1 MQIKTLAGTSLVPI
15 LSRLV
20 LGVTFLL
27 NGWFFCFQTIEYSPE
42 DTARLQGIRSV
53 DAQAAGT
60 ADSEGSSELA
70 VNRLMLHMEGWN
82 LGHWAL
88 PASWFIAIFQLIAG
102 AALIFGI
109 FIRLLAMGICLIIA
123 AAIWN
128 ISIKQNGMLDMNP
141 LSWRLH
147 PGVWYTL
154 TSQLGLFVLAFG
166 LVFTGG
172 GPFCI
177 DRLIWRKDAFARSAA
192 PKKKSAGAD

>member
-27 NGWFFCFQTIEYSPE
+27 NGWFFCFQTIEYSPG
-42 DTARLQGIRSV
+42 DTARLQEMRSV
-53 DAQAAGT
+53 DGQAAEA

-82 LGHWAL
+82 LGHWAQ
-88 PASWFIAIFQLIAG
+88 PASWLIAIFQLIAG

-109 FIRLLAMGICLIIA
+109 FIRLLALGICLIIA
-123 AAIWN
+123 AAIWS

-147 PGVWYTL
+147 PGAWYTL

-177 DRLIWRKDAFARSAA
+177 ERLIWRNGAAA

>member
-27 NGWFFCFQTIEYSPE
+27 NGWFFCFQTIDFSPG
-42 DTARLQGIRSV
+42 DTARLQEMRSV
-53 DAQAAGT
+53 DGQASGAT
-60 ADSEGSSELA
+60 DPQGSSELA
-70 VNRLMLHMEGWN
+70 VNRLMLHMEGLN
-82 LGHWAL
+82 LGHWAQ
-88 PASWFIAIFQLIAG
+88 PASWLIAIFQLIAG

-109 FIRLLAMGICLIIA
+109 FIRLLALGICLIIA
-123 AAIWN
+123 AAFWGL
-128 ISIKQNGMLDMNP
+128 SIQQNGMLEMNP

-147 PGVWYTL
+147 PGAWYTM

-177 DRLIWRKDAFARSAA
+177 ERLIWRNA
-192 PKKKSAGAD
+192 PPAQKKKSSGSD